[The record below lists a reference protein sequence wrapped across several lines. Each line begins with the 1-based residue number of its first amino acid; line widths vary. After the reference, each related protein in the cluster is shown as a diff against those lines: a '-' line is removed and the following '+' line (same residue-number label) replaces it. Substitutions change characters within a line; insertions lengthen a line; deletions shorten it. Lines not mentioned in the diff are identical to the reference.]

1 MILYYYVYFCR
12 VSKLNFLL
20 KYAKYRFKS
29 GNEHTI
35 HSPYLFRF
43 YLDVIT
49 DENPFYIYNDIES
62 IRSKLLMTD
71 MEITIEDHGA
81 GSKVNPSNKRKI
93 KDIAKNTVKAA
104 KYGQL
109 LFRLV
114 NHFKP
119 DSILELGTSL
129 GVSTLYLAGSN
140 KKMKVTTVEGCPS
153 TSKVAQI
160 NFDKIGF
167 ENIELITDN
176 FDHFLPNYLS
186 KTKQLDFVF
195 FDGNHQKDATINYFN
210 WCVEKAHDKTI
221 FVFDDIHWSQGMTE
235 AWEEIK
241 KHPKITSTIDLFFV
255 GIVFFNTDLSK
266 EDFVLR
272 F

>member
-1 MILYYYVYFCR
+1 
-12 VSKLNFLL
+12 VSKLKFLL
-20 KYAKYRFKS
+20 NYTKYRFQS
-29 GNEHTI
+29 GNEHSI
-35 HSPYLFRF
+35 HSPSLFRF
-43 YLDVIT
+43 YLDVIK
-49 DENPFYIYNDIES
+49 DESSFYVYEDIES
-62 IRSKLLMTD
+62 IRAKLLMTD

-81 GSKVNPSNKRKI
+81 GSKVNKSNKRKI
-93 KDIAKNTVKAA
+93 KDITKNTVKAP

-140 KKMKVTTVEGCPS
+140 KKVKVTTVEGCPS
-153 TSKVAQI
+153 TAKVAQI

-167 ENIELITDN
+167 NNIDLINDN
-176 FDHFLPNYLS
+176 FDQYLPKYLD
-186 KTKQLDFVF
+186 KTKELDFVF
-195 FDGNHQKDATINYFN
+195 FDGNHQKEATINYFN
-210 WCVEKAHDKTI
+210 WCVEKTHNETI
-221 FVFDDIHWSQGMTE
+221 FVFDDIHWSGGMTA

-241 KHPKITSTIDLFFV
+241 KHPKVTSTIDLFFM

-266 EDFVLR
+266 EDFVLK

>member
-1 MILYYYVYFCR
+1 
-12 VSKLNFLL
+12 VSKFNFLIR
-20 KYAKYRFKS
+20 YIKYRLVSK
-29 GNEHTI
+29 NEHSI

-43 YLDVIT
+43 YLDVIK
-49 DENPFYIYNDIES
+49 DENPFYIYEDIES

-71 MEITIEDHGA
+71 MEISIEDHGA
-81 GSKVNPSNKRKI
+81 GSKVNNSNKRNI
-93 KDIAKNTVKAA
+93 KDIAKNAVKSA

-119 DSILELGTSL
+119 QTILELGTSL
-129 GVSTLYLAGSN
+129 GVSTLYLAGAN
-140 KKMKVTTVEGCPS
+140 KKRKVTTVEGCPN

-167 ENIELITDN
+167 ENINLITAN
-176 FDHFLPNYLS
+176 FDQFLPQYLA
-186 KTKQLDFVF
+186 KTETLDFVF
-195 FDGNHQKDATINYFN
+195 FDGNHQKEATLNYFN
-210 WCVEKAHDKTI
+210 WCVDKAHGQTI
-221 FVFDDIHWSQGMTE
+221 FVFDDIYWSKGMTE
-235 AWEEIK
+235 AWEEIQ
-241 KHPKITSTIDLFFV
+241 KHPKVTATIDLFFV